1 MIAAILR
8 VIPLRRGDLVA
19 GRPELVADDSAAWED
34 CRLIRL
40 SFVSAANRRG
50 GHKF

>member
-8 VIPLRRGDLVA
+8 VIPFRLGGLA
-19 GRPELVADDSAAWED
+19 AHRPELVADDSAAWED

-40 SFVSAANRRG
+40 SFGVGRQPARQA
-50 GHKF
+50 